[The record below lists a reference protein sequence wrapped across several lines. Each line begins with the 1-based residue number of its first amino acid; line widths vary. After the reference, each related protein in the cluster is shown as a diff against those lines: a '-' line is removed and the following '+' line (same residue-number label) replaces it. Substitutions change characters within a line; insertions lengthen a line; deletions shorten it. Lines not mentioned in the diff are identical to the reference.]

1 MLDDHQIFKIQL
13 QTTKFS
19 NEGEQH
25 LLPVATGIAI
35 ESTSS
40 GKRKSLL
47 RQTHLKLKL
56 ILFHSRDFPLMVKM
70 GKVRWEISL
79 FKKRKERIP
88 RNRAV

>member
-1 MLDDHQIFKIQL
+1 MLDNHQIFKIQL

-35 ESTSS
+35 ESISR

-47 RQTHLKLKL
+47 RQTHLKLQL

-70 GKVRWEISL
+70 VRWEISL
-79 FKKRKERIP
+79 LKKRKECIP

>member
-19 NEGEQH
+19 NEGEQP

-35 ESTSS
+35 ESTSR

-70 GKVRWEISL
+70 VRWEISL
-79 FKKRKERIP
+79 FEKRKECIP